1 MATKEKPSPFDA
13 YSRAEND
20 EPYFTLL
27 ARDPIAATLVRQW
40 ASAQHA
46 RGLLDSSKTF
56 EALEIANEMD
66 KWRTEYDARPKP
78 PVIPMIDE

>member
-1 MATKEKPSPFDA
+1 MATKENPSPFDA
-13 YSRAEND
+13 FSKAERD

-56 EALEIANEMD
+56 EALEVANEMD
-66 KWRTEYDARPKP
+66 KWRVAYDARPRP
-78 PVIPMIDE
+78 PVIAAGDE